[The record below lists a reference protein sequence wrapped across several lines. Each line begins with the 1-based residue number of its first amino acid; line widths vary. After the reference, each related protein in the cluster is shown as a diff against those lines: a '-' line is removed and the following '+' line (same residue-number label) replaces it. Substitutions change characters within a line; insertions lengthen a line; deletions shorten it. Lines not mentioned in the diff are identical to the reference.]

1 MKSISKTFFGS
12 RYLTV
17 FLFVFALYLLT
28 LAPGLV
34 WQDQGDYQLQVA
46 KLVLSIPGDAVRVH
60 PLYIVLSHAFSRLT
74 GINFALGS
82 NIMSALFGAIA
93 CANVFG
99 IARLLTG
106 RTFPA
111 ALAALLCAFG
121 HTTWFMGTQAQTYS
135 LSNAAM
141 TAGIWAALHYSLT
154 EKNRSLLLC
163 GFFFGLGLGTHLMS
177 QIALVPIG
185 AWLLWRV
192 IKGKL
197 SLNMLLLTGSLWLL
211 GAAPLWVVA
220 GAELANT
227 GSLRETAASLI
238 WGRWGHAVFN
248 AGRLPLLLKRSAMF
262 FVLNFPTPLV
272 LLAVPGVRAV
282 WKRKDAGAFILL
294 ASAALYALFAVR
306 YDVPNQN
313 HFFMP
318 FYILTAVFCAF
329 GFAALFTPENKKVAA
344 VCAVLL
350 ALIIPAYPAMT
361 FSAEKLNFNLGTRR
375 HIPYRPEY
383 KYYLE
388 PWQQGQTGPTKL
400 VSEVFSRV
408 PEDTV
413 LFVDSTPVSAFEYA
427 QQIEGHRPDITLA
440 GGGDYLAEN
449 ADALKG
455 RVLYSIGKD
464 PGYSPRWVPQEC
476 FVPIPLDGN
485 EEIYRLLITPQQWQ
499 QIKTDYAAARADG

>member
-1 MKSISKTFFGS
+1 VISIQKRVIGS

-17 FLFVFALYLLT
+17 FLFVFALYLFT

-60 PLYIVLSHAFSRLT
+60 PLYIIVSHAFCRLT

-82 NIMSALFGAIA
+82 NIMSALFGAFA

-99 IARLLTG
+99 ITRHLTR

-141 TAGIWAALHYSLT
+141 SAGIWAALHYAAT
-154 EKNRSLLLC
+154 NKNRSLYLC

-177 QIALVPIG
+177 QIALAVIG
-185 AWLLWRV
+185 LWLLWRLF
-192 IKGKL
+192 KGQV
-197 SLNMLLLTGSLWLL
+197 SLNRLLLTFALWML
-211 GAAPLWVVA
+211 GAAPIWIVA

-227 GSLRETAASLI
+227 GSISETFASLI
-238 WGRWGHAVFN
+238 WGRWGNAVFN
-248 AGRLPLLLKRSAMF
+248 AGRLPLLIKRSAMF

-272 LLAVPGVRAV
+272 LLSIPGIHALL
-282 WKRKDAGAFILL
+282 KRKDAPAFILL
-294 ASAALYALFAVR
+294 GSAALYFLFAVR

-318 FYILTAVFCAF
+318 FYMLIAIFCAA
-329 GFAALFTPENKKVAA
+329 GFAALFPPENKKATIICTA
-344 VCAVLL
+344 LL
-350 ALIIPAYPAMT
+350 ALIIPAYPAIAT
-361 FSAEKLNFNLGTRR
+361 VAEKMDFSLGTHR

-383 KYYLE
+383 KYYIE
-388 PWQQGQTGPTKL
+388 PWQQGQTGPVKL
-400 VSEVFSRV
+400 VSELFSRAG
-408 PEDTV
+408 EGAV
-413 LFVDSTPVSAFEYA
+413 LFVDSTPISAFEYA
-427 QQIEGHRPDITLA
+427 QQIEGHRPDIVL
-440 GGGDYLAEN
+440 GSMNIDYLKANIDE
-449 ADALKG
+449 LMH
-455 RVLYSIGKD
+455 RPLYSVCKD
-464 PGYSPRWVPQEC
+464 AGYSPEWVPRES
-476 FVPIPLDGN
+476 FVPIKLDGG
-485 EEIYRLLITPQQWQ
+485 EVVYRLLITPQQWQ
-499 QIKTDYAAARADG
+499 QIRSEYCARADE